1 MRAAAM
7 ASLMPL
13 WGAPMDA
20 QLVPEAEDFR
30 QQFINK
36 QAGENDWPFA
46 VESGLLSCVYII
58 GQKFVF
64 FVPDGPP
71 ALADEDAELTVDD
84 ARAAIVTTDP
94 LQLMLHSGQEKFF
107 VPRLTIEDKIR
118 RLGPYVSLGKRLCDH
133 PKGTVV
139 GPGEL

>member
-1 MRAAAM
+1 
-7 ASLMPL
+7 
-13 WGAPMDA
+13 MDA
-20 QLVPEAEDFR
+20 QLVPEIEDFR
-30 QQFINK
+30 QQFINR
-36 QAGENDWPFA
+36 QAGEKEWPFA
-46 VESGLLSCVYII
+46 FESGLLSCVYII

-64 FVPDGPP
+64 FVPDGTP
-71 ALADEDAELTVDD
+71 ALEGEETDITADES
-84 ARAAIVTTDP
+84 RAAIVTTDP

-107 VPRLTIEDKIR
+107 VPGLTIEDKIR